1 MVLMLACENNLPVLD
16 SDQMLDHDQNFNAQK
31 VSKNTLKKLIGYC
44 THKKR
49 KRKQKS
55 AHFWHNPG
63 NKQQVK

>member
-49 KRKQKS
+49 KKKKETKKCTFL
-55 AHFWHNPG
+55 A
-63 NKQQVK
+63 